1 MRATDLL
8 TILSIDL
15 KAETVKEIQL
25 AFGEQL
31 KPVGQIGSANER
43 LVLVATE
50 GNQPAV
56 EMKEII
62 TQLML
67 HKHLKL
73 YKQQQDPVPIYG
85 CREDKQRLIL

>member
-15 KAETVKEIQL
+15 KAEAVKEIQL
-25 AFGEQL
+25 AFGDQL
-31 KPVGQIGSANER
+31 KPIGQLISTNQR
-43 LVLVATE
+43 LVLIAAE

-67 HKHLKL
+67 HKHYKL
-73 YKQQQDPVPIYG
+73 YKQQREPEPIYG
-85 CREDKQRLIL
+85 CREDKQILIL

>member
-1 MRATDLL
+1 ML

-15 KAETVKEIQL
+15 KAEAVNEIQL
-25 AFGEQL
+25 AFGDQL
-31 KPVGQIGSANER
+31 KPVGQLVSANER
-43 LVLVATE
+43 LVLIATE

-67 HKHLKL
+67 HKHFKL
-73 YKQQQDPVPIYG
+73 YKQQQDPEPIYG
-85 CREDKQRLIL
+85 CREEKKRLIL